1 MNRSIATALLVY
13 VLLAVGLFFNAMEN
27 PFHYD
32 DRHSIE
38 SNKHLRSLTNIPS
51 FFTDPGTFS
60 SERRGTMFRPFL
72 LSSYALNYALHENW
86 VPGFRLVNL
95 LIHALCATLLF
106 ALVYAGANRCREAW
120 AIGLLFLLHPI
131 HGEPV
136 NYISSRSDL
145 LVSFFY
151 LLALYVAGRPWSGW
165 MAYAAALLT
174 KSVAITMPVAI
185 AVWQQLKVGSLL
197 LRRGYF
203 AGLILLSGFYF
214 AAIVANRFLDSS
226 LAKAPRSF
234 EQNLWTQVKA
244 LVYYI
249 WLYCMPRTL
258 SVEHPFTVA
267 QDMLDPPVLFSSL
280 FLLSLLGLA
289 LYGRRRIES
298 LAFAF
303 FLLVMLP
310 TTFIPLN
317 ILVSERRSYLA
328 SAGLIGIAVWA
339 WGRLAD
345 KRRAWGLATGCCLCM
360 LMAMIGWTR
369 NPVWAGEISLW
380 EDAVRKGP
388 GMFRARAN
396 LGLAYNK
403 ANRQP
408 EAIVQLEQ
416 ALAINPDYAEAWV
429 ELGNIYHQMQRLD
442 AAERAYRH
450 ALSLSP
456 SLEGIYY
463 NLGNIALGRGKVQE
477 AIAFYGETLSRNPS
491 FADAYNNRG
500 QAYEVVGDLQGA
512 MGQYQ
517 YAVEYDPGLGG
528 AWFNLGS
535 ISERLA
541 QSQIALSAYRRA
553 RDILSQTSEYQ
564 VFANKAQQAIERL
577 EINDE

>member
-1 MNRSIATALLVY
+1 MNRPIATALLVY
-13 VLLAVGLFFNAMEN
+13 VLLAVGLFFNALEN

-38 SNKHLRSLTNIPS
+38 YNKHLRSLTNIPS

-60 SERRGTMFRPFL
+60 SERRGTMFRPLL

-120 AIGLLFLLHPI
+120 AIGLLFLLHPV

-165 MAYAAALLT
+165 MVYAAALLT
-174 KSVAITMPVAI
+174 KSVAITMPVAV
-185 AVWQQLKVGSLL
+185 AVWHQLRVGSLF

-214 AAIVANRFLDSS
+214 AAIVANRFLGSS
-226 LAKAPRSF
+226 LAKAPRSI

-244 LVYYI
+244 LTYYI

-339 WGRLAD
+339 WG
-345 KRRAWGLATGCCLCM
+345 LATGCCLC
-360 LMAMIGWTR
+360 LFMALIGWTR
-369 NPVWAGEISLW
+369 NSVWAGEISLW
-380 EDAVRKGP
+380 EDAVEKGP

-403 ANRQP
+403 ADRQP
-408 EAIVQLEQ
+408 EAIAQLKQ
-416 ALAINPDYAEAWV
+416 ALSINAGYAEAWV

-442 AAERAYRH
+442 EAEQAYLH
-450 ALSLSP
+450 AVSLSP
-456 SLEGIYY
+456 SLEGVYY
-463 NLGNIALGRGKVQE
+463 NLGNIALGRGKVQQ

-512 MGQYQ
+512 MRQYQ

-528 AWFNLGS
+528 LGL
-535 ISERLA
+535 ISGRLVNV
-541 QSQIALSAYRRA
+541 SRNRR
-553 RDILSQTSEYQ
+553 SP
-564 VFANKAQQAIERL
+564 
-577 EINDE
+577 